1 MEYRGI
7 DPLKHLIEQVEQINK
22 EIVDIKTRLELKT
35 YTLREIAE
43 GQGLSINTMR
53 SKPWKQPNFG
63 KPDVNSCPAKWYYS
77 TIVAWFSRPEDE
89 RRLEWQSMT
98 GRKRRQAM
106 GKTA

>member
-1 MEYRGI
+1 MEYQGI
-7 DPLKHLIEQVEQINK
+7 DPLKYLIETVEQINR
-22 EIVDIKTRLELKT
+22 EIIGIKSRLDLKT

-43 GQGLSINTMR
+43 GQNLSINTMR

-63 KPDVNSCPAKWYYS
+63 KPDVAAHPAKWYYS

-89 RRLEWQSMT
+89 RRLEWESMS

-106 GKTA
+106 RKTA